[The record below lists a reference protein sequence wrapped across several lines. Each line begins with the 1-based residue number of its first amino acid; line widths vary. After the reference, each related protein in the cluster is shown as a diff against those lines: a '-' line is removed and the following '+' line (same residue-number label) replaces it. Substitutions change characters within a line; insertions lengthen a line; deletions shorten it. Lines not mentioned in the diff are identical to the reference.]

1 MRNERGFTLIE
12 LLAIIVIL
20 GIMAA
25 IAIPIVGQ
33 IINHSKADAHLSN
46 ARQMLHAGKMAYAN
60 GYMPESEY
68 SGERSYTME
77 DLIKEGFLDGKIA
90 NPSITST
97 FGGSDSYDPDE
108 SLVVVYVTDDTF
120 IFKVN
125 LSVAGEYRIFNEPQT
140 LEQISRD
147 VFTEDFKNELNLK

>member
-12 LLAIIVIL
+12 LLAILVIL

-33 IINHSKADAHLSN
+33 IINQSKADAHLSN
-46 ARQMLHAGKMAYAN
+46 ARQVLNAGKMAYAN

-68 SGERSYTME
+68 SGEPSYTME
-77 DLIKEGFLDGKIA
+77 DLIKEGFLDGKMA
-90 NPSITST
+90 NPSLTST
-97 FGGSDSYDPDE
+97 FGGSDSYDPDK
-108 SLVVVYVTDDTF
+108 SVVVVYVTDDTF

-125 LSVAGEYRIFNEPQT
+125 LSIGGETTIFNEPQT

-147 VFTEDFKNELNLK
+147 ALTDELKEELNLK